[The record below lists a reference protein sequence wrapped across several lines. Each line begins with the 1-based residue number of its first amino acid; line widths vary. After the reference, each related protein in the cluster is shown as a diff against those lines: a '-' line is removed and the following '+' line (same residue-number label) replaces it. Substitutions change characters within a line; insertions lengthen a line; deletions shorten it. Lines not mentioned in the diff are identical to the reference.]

1 MSGNYLRV
9 LRLIAYN
16 EEFHLERLLLLKS
29 HRKLKEN
36 LQGQKLVQIHDTFW
50 EVVHSVKYI
59 VNPVTTGSWS
69 TMEKIYLVTSL
80 IHI

>member
-50 EVVHSVKYI
+50 EVVHSVKCI
-59 VNPVTTGSWS
+59 MNPVIIGSWS
-69 TMEKIYLVTSL
+69 TMKEMHLVISR
-80 IHI
+80 IDI